1 MNKIKDICNK
11 DNILQDKLK
20 HKEISQ
26 SEYNYKISKIHKNY
40 TIATKE
46 NELLRK
52 LLRKHGGN

>member
-11 DNILQDKLK
+11 DNILQRKLK
-20 HKEISQ
+20 AKEISK
-26 SEYNYKISKIHKNY
+26 SEYNYKIDKIHQKY
-40 TIATKE
+40 IIATSE